1 MKLKAVLTAGGLFV
15 IAGAMSGCGQGG
27 ANAGSPT
34 NFQSAFKKT
43 APEVKDFAEQ
53 GIEAEK
59 NKDYSTA
66 FRHYRALSLNPD
78 LSQEQRNFASDSMM
92 EMSKKLRE
100 AADKGDKEAKQML
113 EDYRAT
119 K

>member
-1 MKLKAVLTAGGLFV
+1 MKLKEVLTAACLFA
-15 IAGAMSGCGQGG
+15 IACAISGCAKGG
-27 ANAGSPT
+27 ASAASPT

-53 GIEAEK
+53 AIQAER

-78 LSQEQRNFASDSMM
+78 LSQEQRNFASDSMF

-100 AADKGDKEAKQML
+100 SADKGDPGAKQML
-113 EDYRAT
+113 DDYRAT